1 MRSGKLNSTVTQQ
14 EQFAKVQTPNIQRS
28 TFDRSSGYKTTLGA
42 GKLFPVFVDE
52 ALPGDTMNLNTNMFG
67 RLATP
72 LKPIMDNMKF
82 DIHFF
87 SVPMRLL
94 WDNWERFNGA
104 QDNPDDTTDY
114 LIPTLTAPVGGFT
127 EGSVYD
133 YMGIPTKVE
142 GIEVSSL
149 PMRAYNKIY
158 NEWYKDQNLQDN
170 VIERK
175 GDSGDLV
182 ADFEI
187 LNRNKRKDY
196 FTSALP
202 FPQKGEAV
210 ELPLGISA
218 PVVTT
223 GSAPKFEFLSGSQ
236 TGNEGSLAQNT
247 VTGGVGFNNSIAADG
262 SLAFGSTTGLETDL
276 TTATA
281 ATINQLREA
290 FQVQSLFELDARGG
304 TRYIEIIKAHFG
316 VNSPDARLQRSEFL
330 GGSSNDINLTPIAQT
345 SESGGAS
352 TPQGNLSAIGTF
364 SANSNGFT
372 KSFTEHEIVIGMV
385 SVRADLTYQQGLN
398 RMWSRQ
404 TRFDFF
410 QPKLAHLGEQAVLN
424 KEIYSQGTVAD
435 DDVFG
440 YQERYSE
447 YKYKPSLVTSAYRSN
462 ADTSLDV
469 WHLAQD
475 FASLPTLSEDFIAEN
490 PPISRIVAVP
500 SEPHFLLDCLFNLK
514 HTRPIPTYSTPVELG
529 RF

>member
-1 MRSGKLNSTVTQQ
+1 MKAGKLNSTITQQ
-14 EQFAKVQTPNIQRS
+14 EQFSKVQTPNIQRS

-42 GKLFPVFVDE
+42 GKLYPVFVDE
-52 ALPGDTMNLNTNMFG
+52 ALPGDTMNLNANMFG

-82 DIHFF
+82 DVHFF

-94 WDNWERFNGA
+94 WENWEKFNGA

-114 LIPTLTAPVGGFT
+114 LIPTITSPSGGFT
-127 EGSVYD
+127 EGSIFD

-142 GIEVSSL
+142 GVEVSSL
-149 PMRAYNKIY
+149 PFRAYNKIY
-158 NEWYKDQNLQDN
+158 NEWYKSQDLQDN
-170 VIERK
+170 VIMRK
-175 GDSGDLV
+175 GDSGDLI

-202 FPQKGEAV
+202 FPQKGEPV
-210 ELPLGISA
+210 QLPLGTSA
-218 PVVTT
+218 PVMGDIQTATRISVADA
-223 GSAPKFEFLSGSQ
+223 SSGVIGQSFVQ
-236 TGNEGSLAQNT
+236 RVGG
-247 VTGGVGFNNSIAADG
+247 TGGLTMTSTGTAEPYDTNLYADL
-262 SLAFGSTTGLETDL
+262 SA
-276 TTATA
+276 ATA
-281 ATINQLREA
+281 ATISQLREA

-304 TRYIEIIKAHFG
+304 TRYIEIIKSHFG

-330 GGSSNDINLTPIAQT
+330 GGSSSEINLTPIAQT
-345 SESGGAS
+345 SESSGGS

-372 KSFTEHEIVIGMV
+372 KSFTEHEIVIGVV
-385 SVRADLTYQQGLN
+385 SIRADLTYQQGLN

-410 QPKLAHLGEQAVLN
+410 QPKLAHLGEQAILN
-424 KEIYSQGTVAD
+424 KELMAQGTSAD
-435 DDVFG
+435 EDVFG

-447 YKYKPSLVTSAYRSN
+447 YKYKPSVITGAYRSN
-462 ADTSLDV
+462 AATSLDV

-475 FASLPTLSEDFIAEN
+475 FAVLPTLSEEFLAEN
-490 PPISRIVAVP
+490 PPIDRIVAVP
-500 SEPHFLLDCLFNLK
+500 SEPHFLLDCFFGLR
-514 HTRPIPTYSTPVELG
+514 HTRPIPTYSTPAELG